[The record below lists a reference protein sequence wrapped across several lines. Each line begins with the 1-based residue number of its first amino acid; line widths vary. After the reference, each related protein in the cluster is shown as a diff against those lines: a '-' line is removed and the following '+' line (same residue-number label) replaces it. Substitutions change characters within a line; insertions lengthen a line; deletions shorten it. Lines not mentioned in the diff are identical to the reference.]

1 MARGGRF
8 GKYGEYKRKL
18 RLRKSSKY
26 KIKIKETKLQKTVA
40 LKKK

>member
-1 MARGGRF
+1 MARGRF

-18 RLRKSSKY
+18 RLRKSLKY
-26 KIKIKETKLQKTVA
+26 KIKETKLQKAVT